1 MRSIAILGLLAF
13 TSCAARGQA
22 NPPVTPADSQSQA
35 PTQTPST
42 VPTIVASGEGRRS
55 VTPDQVTI
63 LLGVMTRNRTPLAAA
78 AENAERMNRVMAAL
92 RQLGLTD
99 QEVTTS
105 HYSLHSEIWRNEN
118 DTVHVAS
125 NTVQVETTKL
135 DLLARVIEAALSAG
149 ATNVS
154 SLQFGLVDRKA
165 PTRQAL
171 ADAVGDARLQAE
183 AMAAAAGGRLGPL
196 EELSTQPTG
205 YQPFM
210 ARDMAMASMQQG
222 AAPPITPGE
231 VLITAVVTGR
241 WRFIPER

>member
-1 MRSIAILGLLAF
+1 MRSIAILGLLSF
-13 TSCAARGQA
+13 TACAARGQVS
-22 NPPVTPADSQSQA
+22 PPASPADSQVQA
-35 PTQTPST
+35 QSSSRVPS
-42 VPTIVASGEGRRS
+42 IVASGEGRRG
-55 VTPDQVTI
+55 VKPDQVTI
-63 LLGVMTRNRTPLAAA
+63 MLGVLTRSRTPLAAA
-78 AENAERMNRVMAAL
+78 GENTERMNRVMAAL
-92 RQLGLTD
+92 RQLGLTE

-135 DLLARVIEAALSAG
+135 DLLARAIEAALSAG

-154 SLQFGLVDRKA
+154 SLQFGLVDRRE
-165 PTRQAL
+165 PTRAAL
-171 ADAVGDARLQAE
+171 ADAVRDARLQAE

-241 WRFIPER
+241 WRFIPDR

>member
-13 TSCAARGQA
+13 TACAARGQS
-22 NPPVTPADSQSQA
+22 NPPPSPVDSQASS
-35 PTQTPST
+35 PTPPS
-42 VPTIVASGEGRRS
+42 VPSIVATGEARRS
-55 VTPDQVTI
+55 VKPDQVTI
-63 LLGVMTRNRTPLAAA
+63 MLGVLTRNRTPLAAA
-78 AENAERMNRVMAAL
+78 GENAERMNRVMAAL

-125 NTVQVETTKL
+125 NSVQVETTKL
-135 DLLARVIEAALSAG
+135 DLLARIIEAALSAG

-154 SLQFGLVDRKA
+154 SLQFGLVDRRE
-165 PTRQAL
+165 PTRAAL
-171 ADAVGDARLQAE
+171 ADAVQDARLQAE
-183 AMAAAAGGRLGPL
+183 AMAAAAGGRLGAL

-210 ARDMAMASMQQG
+210 ARDMAMASVQQG
-222 AAPPITPGE
+222 AAPPINPGDV
-231 VLITAVVTGR
+231 VLTAVVTGR
-241 WRFIPER
+241 WRFVPNR